1 MYNWSIDLKKLKA
14 NKTAFTIWRLEQLIN
29 FGLNNEKLNP
39 ALVKKYWRRLRLD
52 PQRRKFLKLILWGKK
67 S

>member
-1 MYNWSIDLKKLKA
+1 MYNWSIDLKKLKTHKSA
-14 NKTAFTIWRLEQLIN
+14 YIIWRLEQLIN
-29 FGLNNEKLNP
+29 FGLNKEKLN
-39 ALVKKYWRRLRLD
+39 ATLVKKYWRRLRLD

>member
-1 MYNWSIDLKKLKA
+1 MHNWSIDVKKLKPH
-14 NKTAFTIWRLEQLIN
+14 KTAYTIWHLEQLIN